1 MIRKLFQ
8 LILVMIIT
16 FSLISSG
23 CNPTAS
29 PTEEPTEQT
38 EASPEPTVALSESTS
53 TPMEPTETPSETE
66 PTKQPEPTETPSE
79 TEPTKQ
85 PEPEEPPA
93 PAGPDPSG
101 QYIEFWHPWGYGIQH
116 ETLQGIIEEFNN
128 NNEWFIHIEAENIG
142 GYSDIEEAMN
152 EGIQSG
158 DLPNLVVAYSS
169 SLADWLQKDIMVDMN
184 DLIYDQQYGL
194 SEEEISDFFETAF
207 FGTVLENGIRVGFP
221 LSQSINII
229 YYNST
234 WANELGF
241 DSAPKSID
249 EFKDQACAA
258 TAANADD
265 DNPDNDGTGGLVMY
279 TGSSNVVSWIF
290 SFGGNIISND
300 VSGYDFTTPET
311 ESVSVFLKELWDD
324 GCAFRTQ
331 SYPHPEFATRKALF
345 IMNSSVG
352 IPYQLDAFEADDAF
366 PTDEWIFIPFVG
378 PEGGEAVNAF
388 SQTIGM
394 VNTTPEKNLAA
405 WLFLKYISSPE
416 TQATWIKGSAYYP
429 TRKSVPALLTDYAT
443 ANPQWKTGQD
453 LLAIGNSEPARA
465 SWATVRREVQNTF
478 SAILQ
483 GDYDQIVPLL
493 EELDAIA
500 AEAVAKL
507 DR

>member
-1 MIRKLFQ
+1 MSIDWAKAEEAPQKSQKVEGRFLLDLRSKVNDLEKQ
-8 LILVMIIT
+8 L
-16 FSLISSG
+16 
-23 CNPTAS
+23 
-29 PTEEPTEQT
+29 TETKGELAQT
-38 EASPEPTVALSESTS
+38 QTDLNSTKGELESTKS
-53 TPMEPTETPSETE
+53 TLESTTSALESTKAALDKANADSKTALGAKDQELSNVKSELDGVKNQLAEAKGKITELEGSV
-66 PTKQPEPTETPSE
+66 KA
-79 TEPTKQ
+79 K
-85 PEPEEPPA
+85 EEQIA
-93 PAGPDPSG
+93 
-101 QYIEFWHPWGYGIQH
+101 
-116 ETLQGIIEEFNN
+116 
-128 NNEWFIHIEAENIG
+128 
-142 GYSDIEEAMN
+142 
-152 EGIQSG
+152 
-158 DLPNLVVAYSS
+158 
-169 SLADWLQKDIMVDMN
+169 
-184 DLIYDQQYGL
+184 
-194 SEEEISDFFETAF
+194 DFFETAF

-221 LSQSINII
+221 LSQSINLI

-265 DNPDNDGTGGLVMY
+265 DNPNNDGTGGLVMY

-300 VSGYDFTTPET
+300 FSGYDFTTPET

-324 GCAFRTQ
+324 GCAFTTQ